1 MERVG
6 GGFAFDD
13 GARKEEETETL
24 DKVLCRVVVL
34 LEGVRR
40 DDGNGNREGADVCID
55 AGTGAGEV
63 ATGPGF
69 NADTMDW
76 ETSERSMEARFWLFE
91 NTSPPSLRPT
101 FPHPL
106 LVTASDL
113 ALDINEGGTTVECL
127 PRSVRVLG
135 VSEDLA
141 PSASNSEA
149 VALTYTSISGLKL
162 PRTTSVVESS
172 SMLPRPRSTLVLVLL

>member
-1 MERVG
+1 MERVS

-13 GARKEEETETL
+13 GVRKEEETETL
-24 DKVLCRVVVL
+24 DKVLCREVVL
-34 LEGVRR
+34 LEDVRR
-40 DDGNGNREGADVCID
+40 DEGNGKREGVDVCINV
-55 AGTGAGEV
+55 GTGAGEV

-106 LVTASDL
+106 PVTASDL
-113 ALDINEGGTTVECL
+113 APDIDEGGTTGECL
-127 PRSVRVLG
+127 PRSVCVLG

-141 PSASNSEA
+141 PSPLNSEA
-149 VALTYTSISGLKL
+149 AAVTDASIPGLKL

-172 SMLPRPRSTLVLVLL
+172 SMLPRPRSTAVLVLL